1 MKIALAALVALSAC
15 TPAVAGESQA
25 GWSHERTCFKSEYR
39 EDYVPGTEDNPG
51 YVKSWKETVEVP
63 CETTP
68 TYNPDPHPDVGRRSS
83 GTYRRHVTGYED
95 VDTNDCSEGTI
106 AGGLLG
112 GGLAGF
118 GSRGNDRWWG
128 IPAGIIGGSMVG
140 CAMDGG

>member
-1 MKIALAALVALSAC
+1 MKIALAALVALSSVS
-15 TPAVAGESQA
+15 PALAGEYQP
-25 GWSHERTCFKSEYR
+25 GYSHERTCFKSEYR
-39 EDYVPGTEDNPG
+39 EEYVPGTENDPG
-51 YVKSWKETVEVP
+51 YVKSWKDTVEVP
-63 CETTP
+63 CEDTP
-68 TYNPDPHPDVGRRSS
+68 TYHREHNPNVGRST
-83 GTYRRHVTGYED
+83 GTYRRHVTVYEN

-118 GSRGNDRWWG
+118 GSRGKDRWWA